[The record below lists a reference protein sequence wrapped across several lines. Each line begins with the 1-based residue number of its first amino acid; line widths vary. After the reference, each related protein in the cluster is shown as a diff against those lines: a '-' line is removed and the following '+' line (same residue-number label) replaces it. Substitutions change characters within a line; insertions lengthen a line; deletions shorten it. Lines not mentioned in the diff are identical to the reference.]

1 MDALARH
8 GKLPD
13 DAESVSVDLARLLRA
28 RITSSGAEDHAA
40 RPIVAVEG
48 PPDWLRDFPEADRLA
63 AFADSLAGGAPLHVI
78 SYQPE
83 EGCFYRGEDPFNLF
97 RQLTGLKALLPV
109 STEAPQ
115 SLEETDPFRCTLS
128 FRALV
133 AQPRGELEHLFR
145 YVIEQVSITALAPEA
160 LVLPTGESGLLDDH
174 QAFVAD
180 ATARLAARDWAGIRN
195 SVATLLERING
206 RLWSASALRCLDAIL
221 TAPLPNLGWAA
232 AMVECI
238 AEGRS
243 LPLTAPSG
251 AAPTVAD
258 RPKSMAA
265 RLLAEQRR
273 ALALP
278 GNPDEIA
285 HRAEAVKVTVSAML
299 ASLGLSARQGELTI
313 AAELAAN
320 GDPVTLDALLSSL
333 ERRIDAPAN
342 APAPEPLADLP
353 ATGET
358 RQMAQVLK
366 VDQAKIDSLMNLIGE
381 LVVSKNSL
389 PFLAKRAEEIYG
401 SREMSREIKE
411 QYAVIDRLAQELQRS
426 IMAVRML
433 PVSDVF
439 ERFTRL
445 IRDLARKLEKQIDL
459 KIEGE
464 DTAADKTIIEALGD
478 PLIHLVRNSID
489 HGIELPA
496 DRVDANKPETAT
508 ILLKAYQEGDQVVI
522 EVSDDGRGIDPAVI
536 RQKAI
541 EKGLITEEQAGALSD
556 QDAINLVFLPGF
568 STVKKIS
575 DLSGRGVGMDVVR
588 NAVEKVHG
596 EVTISSRKGEGTTV
610 RLSLPLSMAVS
621 RVMMV
626 EAADGLFGIPMDA
639 IAETVR
645 IPRGDIRIIKQAEV
659 FVLRD
664 AIIPIVRLHD
674 LLALGGVRDATEEEA
689 IVVARVGNRSV
700 GLVIDRF
707 REGIDVIL
715 KPLDGVLAG
724 MRGFSGSALLGDGRI
739 LLVLN
744 LKELL

>member
-1 MDALARH
+1 
-8 GKLPD
+8 
-13 DAESVSVDLARLLRA
+13 
-28 RITSSGAEDHAA
+28 
-40 RPIVAVEG
+40 
-48 PPDWLRDFPEADRLA
+48 
-63 AFADSLAGGAPLHVI
+63 
-78 SYQPE
+78 
-83 EGCFYRGEDPFNLF
+83 
-97 RQLTGLKALLPV
+97 
-109 STEAPQ
+109 
-115 SLEETDPFRCTLS
+115 
-128 FRALV
+128 
-133 AQPRGELEHLFR
+133 
-145 YVIEQVSITALAPEA
+145 
-160 LVLPTGESGLLDDH
+160 
-174 QAFVAD
+174 
-180 ATARLAARDWAGIRN
+180 
-195 SVATLLERING
+195 
-206 RLWSASALRCLDAIL
+206 
-221 TAPLPNLGWAA
+221 
-232 AMVECI
+232 
-238 AEGRS
+238 
-243 LPLTAPSG
+243 
-251 AAPTVAD
+251 
-258 RPKSMAA
+258 MAA

-273 ALALP
+273 ALVLP
-278 GNPDEIA
+278 GTPDEIA
-285 HRAEAVKVTVSAML
+285 HRAEGVKVTVSAML

-313 AAELAAN
+313 AAKLAAD
-320 GDPVTLDALLSSL
+320 GDPVALDALLSSL
-333 ERRIDAPAN
+333 ERRIDAPATAN
-342 APAPEPLADLP
+342 APAPESVADQP
-353 ATGET
+353 TPGET
-358 RQMAQVLK
+358 RQIAQVLK

-433 PVSDVF
+433 PVSDVL

-445 IRDLARKLEKQIDL
+445 VRDLARKLEKQIDL

-522 EVSDDGRGIDPAVI
+522 EVSDDGRGIDPEMI

-626 EAADGLFGIPMDA
+626 ETADGLFGIPMDA

-645 IPRGDIRIIKQAEV
+645 VPRRQHTHDQARGDLCPQGCHRAAYSP
-659 FVLRD
+659 R
-664 AIIPIVRLHD
+664 
-674 LLALGGVRDATEEEA
+674 
-689 IVVARVGNRSV
+689 
-700 GLVIDRF
+700 
-707 REGIDVIL
+707 
-715 KPLDGVLAG
+715 
-724 MRGFSGSALLGDGRI
+724 
-739 LLVLN
+739 
-744 LKELL
+744 

>member
-1 MDALARH
+1 
-8 GKLPD
+8 
-13 DAESVSVDLARLLRA
+13 
-28 RITSSGAEDHAA
+28 
-40 RPIVAVEG
+40 
-48 PPDWLRDFPEADRLA
+48 
-63 AFADSLAGGAPLHVI
+63 
-78 SYQPE
+78 
-83 EGCFYRGEDPFNLF
+83 
-97 RQLTGLKALLPV
+97 
-109 STEAPQ
+109 
-115 SLEETDPFRCTLS
+115 
-128 FRALV
+128 
-133 AQPRGELEHLFR
+133 
-145 YVIEQVSITALAPEA
+145 
-160 LVLPTGESGLLDDH
+160 
-174 QAFVAD
+174 
-180 ATARLAARDWAGIRN
+180 
-195 SVATLLERING
+195 
-206 RLWSASALRCLDAIL
+206 
-221 TAPLPNLGWAA
+221 
-232 AMVECI
+232 
-238 AEGRS
+238 
-243 LPLTAPSG
+243 
-251 AAPTVAD
+251 
-258 RPKSMAA
+258 
-265 RLLAEQRR
+265 
-273 ALALP
+273 
-278 GNPDEIA
+278 
-285 HRAEAVKVTVSAML
+285 
-299 ASLGLSARQGELTI
+299 
-313 AAELAAN
+313 
-320 GDPVTLDALLSSL
+320 
-333 ERRIDAPAN
+333 
-342 APAPEPLADLP
+342 
-353 ATGET
+353 
-358 RQMAQVLK
+358 
-366 VDQAKIDSLMNLIGE
+366 
-381 LVVSKNSL
+381 
-389 PFLAKRAEEIYG
+389 
-401 SREMSREIKE
+401 
-411 QYAVIDRLAQELQRS
+411 
-426 IMAVRML
+426 
-433 PVSDVF
+433 VF

-445 IRDLARKLEKQIDL
+445 VRDLARKLEKQIDL

-541 EKGLITEEQAGALSD
+541 EKGLITEEQAAVLSD

-645 IPRGDIRIIKQAEV
+645 VRREDIRIIKHAEAI
-659 FVLRD
+659 VLRN
-664 AIIPIVRLHD
+664 AIVPLIRLDH
-674 LLALGGVRDATEEEA
+674 LLSIDGAREPAEEEA

>member
-1 MDALARH
+1 
-8 GKLPD
+8 
-13 DAESVSVDLARLLRA
+13 V
-28 RITSSGAEDHAA
+28 T
-40 RPIVAVEG
+40 
-48 PPDWLRDFPEADRLA
+48 
-63 AFADSLAGGAPLHVI
+63 
-78 SYQPE
+78 
-83 EGCFYRGEDPFNLF
+83 
-97 RQLTGLKALLPV
+97 
-109 STEAPQ
+109 
-115 SLEETDPFRCTLS
+115 
-128 FRALV
+128 
-133 AQPRGELEHLFR
+133 
-145 YVIEQVSITALAPEA
+145 
-160 LVLPTGESGLLDDH
+160 
-174 QAFVAD
+174 
-180 ATARLAARDWAGIRN
+180 
-195 SVATLLERING
+195 
-206 RLWSASALRCLDAIL
+206 
-221 TAPLPNLGWAA
+221 GWAA

-243 LPLTAPSG
+243 LPLTVPSG

-313 AAELAAN
+313 AAELAEN

-342 APAPEPLADLP
+342 APAAEPLADLP

-445 IRDLARKLEKQIDL
+445 VRDLARKLEKQIDL

-508 ILLKAYQEGDQVVI
+508 ILLKAYQEGFNKVYPDI
-522 EVSDDGRGIDPAVI
+522 ELKWTRDSTGIITAKI
-536 RQKAI
+536 LAEKAR
-541 EKGLITEEQAGALSD
+541 
-556 QDAINLVFLPGF
+556 P
-568 STVKKIS
+568 
-575 DLSGRGVGMDVVR
+575 
-588 NAVEKVHG
+588 
-596 EVTISSRKGEGTTV
+596 
-610 RLSLPLSMAVS
+610 
-621 RVMMV
+621 
-626 EAADGLFGIPMDA
+626 
-639 IAETVR
+639 
-645 IPRGDIRIIKQAEV
+645 
-659 FVLRD
+659 
-664 AIIPIVRLHD
+664 
-674 LLALGGVRDATEEEA
+674 
-689 IVVARVGNRSV
+689 VA
-700 GLVIDRF
+700 
-707 REGIDVIL
+707 DVIM
-715 KPLDGVLAG
+715 GVAASS
-724 MRGFSGSALLGDGRI
+724 MVVFER
-739 LLVLN
+739 
-744 LKELL
+744 